1 MEYAPTVILRISND
15 REPRSR
21 PGWRPQHR
29 LVTLVHKIFDM
40 AFARVYPLYLA
51 KVEKKG
57 RSKEELDLVLSW
69 LTGFSQTE
77 LGNQVAQGN
86 SFRAFFKQARLNP
99 NADQITGVICGVRIE
114 EIEDPLMKKIRYM
127 DKVVDELAKG
137 KPLEKILRQ

>member
-1 MEYAPTVILRISND
+1 
-15 REPRSR
+15 
-21 PGWRPQHR
+21 
-29 LVTLVHKIFDM
+29 M